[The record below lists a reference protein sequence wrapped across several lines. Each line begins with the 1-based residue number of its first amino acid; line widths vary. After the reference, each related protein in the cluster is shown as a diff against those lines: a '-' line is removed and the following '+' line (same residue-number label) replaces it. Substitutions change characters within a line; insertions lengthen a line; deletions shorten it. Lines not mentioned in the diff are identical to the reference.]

1 MGGTAAP
8 PAAPEAGLHAV
19 PAPGRALGAALRYA
33 WPALAGYLAV
43 RAVGLVT
50 LAWWAH
56 VRGVPVVRLLATRSD
71 AAWYLGIARHG
82 YDGGQGQSDLA
93 FFPLYPALTA
103 AVARVA
109 GWGSHPQLVV
119 AWTAGLLA
127 AWGLFAVG
135 AAVGGRWAGVAL
147 AVLWGVEPHAVV
159 ESMAYTE
166 GLFTALAAWCLL
178 ALLRRRWLAAGLLCL
193 LAGLARPTA
202 LALVPVVMLDAALAL
217 RRPGTAVDPAAVV
230 DPGARAAPSGRWRP
244 AACLVLAPL
253 GAAGYLA
260 WVAQRTGRPDGW
272 QHVQRAGWHS
282 TWDWGADAARQAG
295 RILTST
301 SQPLPYYVVTAVVVV
316 AVLLALLGLAD
327 RQPWQLSGF
336 AVLVLAL
343 TVGSSGYYHAKA
355 RFLLVAFPLLLPVAR
370 SLARAPAV
378 KAVATLALLT
388 ATSAYVGGHLLLVWP
403 WSP

>member
-8 PAAPEAGLHAV
+8 PAAGVAGPRAV
-19 PAPGRALGAALRYA
+19 PAPGRALGAAVRYA
-33 WPALAGYLAV
+33 WPALAAYLAV

-56 VRGVPVVRLLATRSD
+56 DRGVPVVRLLATRSD

-82 YDGGQGQSDLA
+82 YDGGQGQSNLA

-103 AVARVA
+103 AVARVT
-109 GWGSHPQLVV
+109 GWGLHPQLVV

-135 AAVGGRWAGVAL
+135 AAVGGRRTGVAL

-178 ALLRRRWLAAGLLCL
+178 ALLRRHWLAAGLLCL
-193 LAGLARPTA
+193 LAGTARPTA

-217 RRPGTAVDPAAVV
+217 RRPGSAGSA
-230 DPGARAAPSGRWRP
+230 RWRP
-244 AACLVLAPL
+244 AACLLLAPL
-253 GAAGYLA
+253 GVAGYLA
-260 WVAQRTGRPDGW
+260 WVAVRTGRLDGW
-272 QHVQRAGWHS
+272 QHVQRDGWHS

-295 RILTST
+295 RILTSA
-301 SQPLPYYVVTAVVVV
+301 SQPLPYVVVTAVVAV

-336 AVLVLAL
+336 AVLALAL
-343 TVGSSGYYHAKA
+343 TIGGSGYYHAKA

-370 SLARAPAV
+370 PLARTAPV

-388 ATSAYVGGHLLLVWP
+388 ATSAYVGGYLLLIWP